1 MTEYRKSS
9 NDASASEADTLRFEV
24 RELEREREAR
34 NLRVITAEDV
44 TSEPRDSRVI
54 RTKLNY
60 LYDAGLHGEAAAYI
74 AHEIAAR
81 LFALR
86 NIEKEAA

>member
-1 MTEYRKSS
+1 MTEYRKSG
-9 NDASASEADTLRFEV
+9 NGASASEADTLRFEV

-34 NLRVITAEDV
+34 KLRVITAEDV
-44 TSEPRDSRVI
+44 TSERRDIRVV
-54 RTKLNY
+54 RAMLSH
-60 LYDAGLHGEAAAYI
+60 LCDADLHGEAAAYI

-86 NIEKEAA
+86 NIEKETA